1 MLRYLMLGIR
11 TIDSFENDMAAIR
24 VDHDAQNRLI
34 HAQKSALVSIISE
47 LGSLRL
53 MGKDT
58 ETPRGTTP
66 ALDAVGSDGEVVPLS
81 IVTAADADTEKEEG
95 EEDRQSSDD
104 VPLSATLNPGPRA
117 FHASRDSVAT
127 GSRSL
132 RSRTGLSSV
141 PQSAA
146 VSRAASKS
154 IEDDD
159 IEMGELTEE
168 PKDSRTKAKVREE
181 LEEGEA
187 SDESSELSDPPDD

>member
-1 MLRYLMLGIR
+1 MLAIR
-11 TIDSFENDMAAIR
+11 TIDSLENDMTAIR

-66 ALDAVGSDGEVVPLS
+66 ALDAVGSDGEVPLS

-117 FHASRDSVAT
+117 FYASRDSVAT

-132 RSRTGLSSV
+132 RSRTGLSSA

-159 IEMGELTEE
+159 IEMGEVEE
-168 PKDSRTKAKVREE
+168 DPRDKTKKKTLREE
-181 LEEGEA
+181 MEEGEA
-187 SDESSELSDPPDD
+187 TDASSELSEPPDD